1 MESKK
6 DYVLSNE
13 SVDKISESVGEFLK
27 TLNTESRNLTL
38 IRLTIEEL
46 LLCWQAQFSAET
58 GCQVKI
64 GHRFRRPYIQLE
76 VEEGPATP

>member
-46 LLCWQAQFSAET
+46 LLC
-58 GCQVKI
+58 
-64 GHRFRRPYIQLE
+64 
-76 VEEGPATP
+76 